1 MSNMSYDIQKYP
13 WKSCRKVGRCIGS
26 HSSQVGLNREIFV
39 FKPSKAYSQ
48 CVCDQRAWVSHNQGE
63 IVTLKRALMIHYVTT
78 LVCELCSIENL
89 YCSHPILHFLRVF
102 NKWSGFYEWI
112 RTNRKTVLKFCL
124 FTRPE
129 VSKEGLTSPEFCTKS
144 AIKGAHS
151 SHFNS
156 V

>member
-89 YCSHPILHFLRVF
+89 YCSHPILHFKRVF
-102 NKWSGFYEWI
+102 TSDQVSTSEFAQTEKPCLNFACLHA
-112 RTNRKTVLKFCL
+112 RKCPKKVWRHLNF
-124 FTRPE
+124 
-129 VSKEGLTSPEFCTKS
+129 
-144 AIKGAHS
+144 AQ
-151 SHFNS
+151 NS
-156 V
+156 Q